1 MTHSGYRWGTDR
13 AAELLIHRL
22 FQLYEGS
29 ENIHDEEVHKW
40 QILNRSSERHQY
52 VRVLA
57 WWTEEL
63 RPWFFPLI
71 KKTTTGLRSR
81 TERQAL
87 GCMERGE
94 EVVLTKYESIY
105 SFSSGGVTG
114 GLWSGGLWSWEHRI
128 LNDQEYVHSLE
139 EFLDY
144 GRRNLAFLTQT
155 HFLKRADQS
164 NWLMVPGS
172 PLNKFR
178 DATIFQA

>member
-1 MTHSGYRWGTDR
+1 MTQSEYRWGTDR
-13 AAELLIHRL
+13 PAELLIHRL

-29 ENIHDEEVHKW
+29 EHIHDQELHKW
-40 QILNRSSERHQY
+40 QVLNHSSERHQY

-63 RPWFFPLI
+63 RPWYFPLI

-87 GCMERGE
+87 GCMTRGE
-94 EVVLTKYESIY
+94 EVVLTKFESIY
-105 SFSSGGVTG
+105 SLTSGGVT
-114 GLWSGGLWSWEHRI
+114 GGLWSWEHRI
-128 LNDQEYVHSLE
+128 LNDQESVRSLE

-144 GRRNLAFLTQT
+144 GRRNLSFLTQT
-155 HFLKRADQS
+155 HFVKKADQTE
-164 NWLMVPGS
+164 WFLVPES